1 MRNCSCGR
9 QPIEFMTK
17 HEAQFWKSQ
26 EQRKKMDKFLSRLE
40 ADMLKASSALRH
52 LKKVTGKLGL
62 SRIDPFN
69 EKRWSRTSKEAWLL
83 LSGISIMIQDGI
95 TPEESVERT
104 IKKYKP
110 TAEFCGRHSTAKWLK
125 SSCLDRAMDSVIS
138 STPDLK
144 NKCVKTSSKSA
155 SRKLK

>member
-1 MRNCSCGR
+1 
-9 QPIEFMTK
+9 MTK
-17 HEAQFWKSQ
+17 REAQFWKSQ

-52 LKKVTGKLGL
+52 LKKVTGKLGF

-69 EKRWSRTSKEAWLL
+69 EKRWSKTCKEAWLL

-95 TPEESVERT
+95 TPEESAERT

-110 TAEFCGRHSTAKWLK
+110 TAEFCGRHSTAKWPK
-125 SSCLDRAMDSVIS
+125 SSCFDRAMDSIIS
-138 STPDLK
+138 STPDL
-144 NKCVKTSSKSA
+144 KTSSKSA
-155 SRKLK
+155 SRKPK